1 MIGNISSICEI
12 HALFSFRIKPYLGLQ
27 AKMTSELLRVSK
39 HPLVADK
46 ISQLRDSTLR
56 AADFRF
62 LVDQLCS
69 LLAYEVTLQLPLENV
84 SLSCLSQLIQI
95 VDYRS
100 HWRKGPELK
109 QRFLLFRSYVPVLE
123 W

>member
-1 MIGNISSICEI
+1 
-12 HALFSFRIKPYLGLQ
+12 
-27 AKMTSELLRVSK
+27 MTSELLRISK
-39 HPLVADK
+39 HPLIADK